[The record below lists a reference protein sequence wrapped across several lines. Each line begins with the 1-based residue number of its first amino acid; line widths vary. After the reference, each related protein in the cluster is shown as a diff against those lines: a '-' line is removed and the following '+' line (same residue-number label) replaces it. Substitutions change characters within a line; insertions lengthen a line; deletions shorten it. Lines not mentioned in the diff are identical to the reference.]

1 MNNDKIIQHFR
12 KNEIP
17 FIDYINDIVQKASIQ
32 YRPILTNF
40 INPRQNYILKTIV
53 NSYEDLSFKSY
64 GGFEDAEMLR
74 TLVYPKYYEP
84 KKNDFEIE
92 LCEIKYPE
100 KFANI
105 KHNQIL
111 GSLMSLGIN
120 RDVVGDIISDGTRW
134 QFLCSK
140 SISSYICLNLNKIDK
155 INVQVNKIDFNLE
168 LKHKINTNRNIFCTT
183 TSLRI
188 DNLISNVFNMPRKN
202 SKDLIIHGLVHFN
215 WELVNKPNLDASLYD
230 MVSVRGYGRFKI
242 ISFDGYTKKSR
253 MKLNILIIRN
263 K

>member
-12 KNEIP
+12 KDEIP
-17 FIDYINDIVQKASIQ
+17 FIDYVNDIVQKSSIQ

-40 INPRQNYILKTIV
+40 INPRQNYILNTIV

-64 GGFEDAEMLR
+64 GGFENAEMLR
-74 TLVYPKYYEP
+74 TLIYPKYYEP

-105 KHNQIL
+105 QHNQIL
-111 GSLMSLGIN
+111 GSLMGLGIN
-120 RDVVGDIISDGTRW
+120 RDVIGDIISDGNRW
-134 QFLCSK
+134 QFFCAK
-140 SISSYICLNLNKIDK
+140 NISDYICLNLNKVGR
-155 INVQVNKIDFNLE
+155 INVQVIPLKFNFKIEHLIDNS
-168 LKHKINTNRNIFCTT
+168 RNVFCMF

-188 DNLISNVFNMPRKN
+188 DNVISNVFNLSRKDAKELVTHN
-202 SKDLIIHGLVHFN
+202 LVHFN
-215 WELVNKPNLDASLYD
+215 WQLLNKPDLEIYLQD
-230 MVSVRGYGRFKI
+230 VISVRGYGRFKI
-242 ISFDGYTKKSR
+242 ISLDGYTKKNKIKSNI
-253 MKLNILIIRN
+253 KLLKN